1 MAEFWIEICT
11 YFLQWNNK
19 DLLVSRFIIAKLHL
33 HFRYSLCFSVQSF
46 LFLLNGCYMWEILMC
61 EVGWWYS
68 LTSSAHFCFLTL
80 RFMSCNLTVLKFYT
94 ILKKLGQLCEAL
106 FLTMIF
112 LSAAWLEELWFLQLF
127 ATLPHHS
134 TLSLHLGFWQ
144 WNFTQLW
151 RNCHSFVRFSCNHDL
166 IVLIYF
172 NFWDLIARQ
181 IEFCTCFS
189 AVWKFTQF

>member
-61 EVGWWYS
+61 EVGWWFS
-68 LTSSAHFCFLTL
+68 LNSSAHCCFLTL
-80 RFMSCNLTVLKFYT
+80 RFMTCNLTVLKFYT

-106 FLTMIF
+106 FLTMICW
-112 LSAAWLEELWFLQLF
+112 SAAWLGELCLSFLF
-127 ATLPHHS
+127 FFIFS
-134 TLSLHLGFWQ
+134 T
-144 WNFTQLW
+144 TI
-151 RNCHSFVRFSCNHDL
+151 CHTTPSFYSFLTFRFLTCNM
-166 IVLIYF
+166 
-172 NFWDLIARQ
+172 
-181 IEFCTCFS
+181 T
-189 AVWKFTQF
+189 VWKFTQFWSNCHSFVGFFFVSIKP